1 MNKTF
6 NENLCTSSIMINKIN
21 SSVDHWWTLLSNQ
34 FSPQNFKTSERE
46 DLFIQLWG
54 LEKLIVQC
62 PIPLRFMREYLN
74 GLFGHL
80 KGWKAGIMDLGGTNL
95 VGPNQEETYWFYL

>member
-34 FSPQNFKTSERE
+34 FSPQNFKTSDRE
-46 DLFIQLWG
+46 DLFIKLWG
-54 LEKLIVQC
+54 LVKLSVQC
-62 PIPLRFMREYLN
+62 HCPLPLRLLGEYIN

-80 KGWKAGIMDLGGTNL
+80 KGWKAGIIDLG
-95 VGPNQEETYWFYL
+95 GPNQEETYWFYL